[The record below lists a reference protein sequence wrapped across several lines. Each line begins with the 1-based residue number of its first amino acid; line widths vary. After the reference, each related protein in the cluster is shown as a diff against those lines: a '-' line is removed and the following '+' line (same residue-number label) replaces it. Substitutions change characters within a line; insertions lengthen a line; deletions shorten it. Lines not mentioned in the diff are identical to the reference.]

1 MAHAVFS
8 ESNATMSR
16 GELWH
21 GDDVKE
27 VWKKPPLI
35 DKRFCVDQG
44 RDEVRW
50 RLRQK
55 ASLAPRVRT

>member
-1 MAHAVFS
+1 
-8 ESNATMSR
+8 MSR